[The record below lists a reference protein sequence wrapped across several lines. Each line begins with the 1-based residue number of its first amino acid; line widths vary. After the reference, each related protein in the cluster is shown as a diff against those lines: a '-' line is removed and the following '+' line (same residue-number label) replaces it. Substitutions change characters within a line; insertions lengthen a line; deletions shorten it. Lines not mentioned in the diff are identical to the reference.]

1 MHVLLLSALL
11 RLCSNE
17 MSENAPGCW
26 LKLYVKVQRCT
37 KKRESTKNALR
48 GGVCVVDQSRATLFL
63 SHLSSASP
71 SAGVS
76 NIEIRKITMHGEK
89 MYSATRDKI
98 SAKRMHEILTH
109 LPCRELADDD
119 RPAHNHRLPWKSV
132 ARLRRRLTRECVRE
146 PTAFGQEAKV
156 LLSSPLL
163 SAWHQ
168 RQPGANSPT
177 VIQSTRRA
185 SCWSDYVT

>member
-1 MHVLLLSALL
+1 ML
-11 RLCSNE
+11 
-17 MSENAPGCW
+17 P
-26 LKLYVKVQRCT
+26 
-37 KKRESTKNALR
+37 

-89 MYSATRDKI
+89 MYSATGDKI

-119 RPAHNHRLPWKSV
+119 GPTRNHRLP
-132 ARLRRRLTRECVRE
+132 
-146 PTAFGQEAKV
+146 
-156 LLSSPLL
+156 
-163 SAWHQ
+163 
-168 RQPGANSPT
+168 
-177 VIQSTRRA
+177 
-185 SCWSDYVT
+185 